1 MGLIDDPPQPDES
14 TSDARRLW
22 DDAPK
27 PKAQS
32 GPGAIR
38 PPAPD
43 EPDEFDLIP
52 VATARPKRTMPAF
65 DDALSPSRAKPVPDR
80 SGRIESARDFPL
92 WSRYQESGP
101 ALFRVLFSAGIT
113 LLLAWLFADWNTIH
127 VSGWFAL
134 IGGISTILMA
144 YPLVVG
150 LERPVRTSPERVVRD
165 FFESLE
171 HHVPLYRRM
180 WLLLTPESR
189 VTRHY
194 TDLAGFREYWKGRI
208 REWQHRGAWPG
219 TPVVM
224 SIGSLTAT
232 PDPGEPFVRHLKFTL
247 AVSLRGRRS
256 SGSVATYDISW
267 TAERGRDGQWYLRQ
281 AEPPG

>member
-1 MGLIDDPPQPDES
+1 MGLNDPSEDKS

-27 PKAQS
+27 PQAQS

-43 EPDEFDLIP
+43 EPDEIDLMP
-52 VATARPKRTMPAF
+52 VATARKMRTMPAF
-65 DDALSPSRAKPVPDR
+65 DDALSPSRPKPVPDR

-101 ALFRVLFSAGIT
+101 ALFRVLLSAGVT
-113 LLLAWLFADWNTIH
+113 LLLTWLFADWNTIH
-127 VSGWFAL
+127 LAGWFAL
-134 IGGISTILMA
+134 LGSIATILLA

-150 LERPVRTSPERVVRD
+150 LERPVRSSPERVVRD
-165 FFESLE
+165 FLEALE

-180 WLLLTPESR
+180 WLLLTPEAR
-189 VTRHY
+189 ETRHY
-194 TDLAGFREYWKGRI
+194 TELSGFREYWKGRI
-208 REWQHRGAWPG
+208 REWRHRGGAWPG

-224 SIGSLTAT
+224 SIGSLSAS
-232 PDPGEPFVRHLKFTL
+232 PDPGEPLVRHVKFTL

-256 SGSVATYDISW
+256 SGSVATYDMSW

-281 AEPPG
+281 ADPPG